1 MLSGSRRSVMVVVG
15 SKLSAVLQIIRNSRF
30 LKKLKHKTTNFIK
43 GQCMTESL
51 DGII

>member
-1 MLSGSRRSVMVVVG
+1 MLSGSRRSAMVVVG
-15 SKLSAVLQIIRNSRF
+15 SKLSAVLQKFVIRDV
-30 LKKLKHKTTNFIK
+30 KKLKNETTNFIK